1 MKKKILLVEDEV
13 TMRETL
19 QDVFEEAG
27 LEVDAASDG
36 KEGLEKIKEN
46 KYNLVLLDLIL
57 PKKNGFEVLEEV
69 KREKIKAPVLLLTN
83 LSGMEDVQKA
93 LALGAKSYLVKSD
106 YKPKEILEKVKENL
120 E

>member
-1 MKKKILLVEDEV
+1 MKKKVLLVEDEV

-19 QDVFEEAG
+19 QEVFEEAG
-27 LEVDAASDG
+27 LEVDTASDG
-36 KEGLEKIKEN
+36 NKGLEKIKKN
-46 KYNLVLLDLIL
+46 QYNLVLLDLIL
-57 PKKNGFEVLEEV
+57 PKKNGFEILKEI
-69 KREKIKAPVLLLTN
+69 KKEKIKTPVLLLTN

-106 YKPKEILEKVKENL
+106 YKPGEILEKVKENM

>member
-1 MKKKILLVEDEV
+1 MKKKVFLVEDEV

-19 QDVFEEAG
+19 QEVFEEDG
-27 LEVDAASDG
+27 LEVDTASDG
-36 KEGLEKIKEN
+36 KEGLDKIKKN

-57 PKKNGFEVLEEV
+57 PKKNGFEILEEI
-69 KREKIKAPVLLLTN
+69 KREKIKTPILLLTN

-93 LALGAKSYLVKSD
+93 LTLGAKSYLVKSD
-106 YKPKEILEKVKENL
+106 YKPREILEKVKENL